1 MSVVASVTVG
11 DAPAV
16 WAGLGFAVRGDRV
29 RVGGLELCLG
39 VAPGPGLRRVT
50 AVGEGEAKVDGLPF
64 GWTPYGSP
72 VGDEHP
78 NGVVAL
84 DHIVV
89 ATDGLERTTA
99 ALQAAGFELRR
110 VRERARQAFLLAG
123 PCVFEVVEHD
133 QATGA
138 TFWGLAFAADLETL
152 AAGAGALVGDVRDAV
167 QPGRRSATLRR
178 EAGASVA
185 VAFLSERTR

>member
-1 MSVVASVTVG
+1 MTAVASVTVG

-16 WAGLGFAVRGDRV
+16 WTALGFAPRGDRV

-50 AVGEGEAKVDGLPF
+50 AVGTGDARVDGLAF

-72 VGDEHP
+72 SGDEHP

-89 ATDGLERTTA
+89 ATDDLERTTA

-110 VRERARQAFLLAG
+110 VRERARQSFLVAG
-123 PCVFEVVEHD
+123 PCLF
-133 QATGA
+133 
-138 TFWGLAFAADLETL
+138 
-152 AAGAGALVGDVRDAV
+152 
-167 QPGRRSATLRR
+167 
-178 EAGASVA
+178 
-185 VAFLSERTR
+185 